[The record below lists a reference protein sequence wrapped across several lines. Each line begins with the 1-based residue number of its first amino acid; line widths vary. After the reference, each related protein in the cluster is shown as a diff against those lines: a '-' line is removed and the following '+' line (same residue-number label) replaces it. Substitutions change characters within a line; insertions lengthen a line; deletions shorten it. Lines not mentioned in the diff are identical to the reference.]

1 MGSRDEIGLLG
12 TVINDMTGRLKM
24 AYGGLEEA
32 KNKTL
37 DETLHNLQDSMKR
50 VELLEQLKDE
60 LSKFVPDSVKRMLE
74 QNPEA
79 TELEQREKDVSAIF
93 LDIAGYTRLS

>member
-1 MGSRDEIGLLG
+1 
-12 TVINDMTGRLKM
+12 M
-24 AYGGLEEA
+24 AYAELEE

-60 LSKFVPDSVKRMLE
+60 LSKFVPESVKRMLE
-74 QNPEA
+74 QNPDA
-79 TELEQREKDVSAIF
+79 TELEKREKDVSAIF
-93 LDIAGYTRLS
+93 HRHCRLHPSL